1 MVLFCVCYWP
11 FFSRPFG
18 THLFHPSLTFSLDEY
33 TKNMLRLFERL
44 LGPQF
49 WKHVVIVFTHVDE
62 DQRDYLD
69 ANIDALT
76 DPQEGF
82 VKVIN
87 QWFQLSYQPPLVFL
101 SNRDTRYSKYA
112 RDCFMELYEAVVAVE
127 EGTRREKFTCT
138 WFQEINNRVGV
149 VQDNFIVS
157 SIRSAA
163 ATVPQMVQAGTRAV
177 SNVCSVM

>member
-1 MVLFCVCYWP
+1 MDRAQSNAY
-11 FFSRPFG
+11 FFSLHR
-18 THLFHPSLTFSLDEY
+18 LDEY

-62 DQRDYLD
+62 DQRDYLND
-69 ANIDALT
+69 NIDALT
-76 DPQEGF
+76 DPTEGF
-82 VKVIN
+82 VKVIH

-101 SNRDTRYSKYA
+101 SNRDTRYNQYA
-112 RDCFMELYEAVVAVE
+112 RDCFMELYEAVVSVE
-127 EGTRREKFTCT
+127 EGARREKFTCT

-163 ATVPQMVQAGTRAV
+163 SSVPQMVQAGTRAV

>member
-1 MVLFCVCYWP
+1 
-11 FFSRPFG
+11 
-18 THLFHPSLTFSLDEY
+18 
-33 TKNMLRLFERL
+33 MLRLFERL

-177 SNVCSVM
+177 ANVCSVM